1 MPAPTT
7 TSTTADGG
15 HAHGVSASSDARW
28 LLVALLINLGFMVV
42 EVAVGIAAN
51 SLALLSDAAHM
62 LTDAAAIGLA
72 ILALRLAQRPPKGAF
87 TFGLKR
93 GEILSAQINGVL
105 LFVLAG
111 IIGIEA
117 ITRIVNPPDVDG
129 AFVLYTG
136 PARGARQR
144 RRGLGARQGQPREPQ
159 RAGRVPAQPLRH
171 ALVDRGGGRRP
182 RDRAVGLGPGRRD
195 RRARPSRC

>member
-1 MPAPTT
+1 MSAH
-7 TSTTADGG
+7 DHEHHEGGG
-15 HAHGVSASSDARW
+15 HGHGVSASSDARW
-28 LLVALLINLGFMVV
+28 LLIALLINLGFMLV
-42 EVAVGIAAN
+42 EVGVGIAAN

-93 GEILSAQINGVL
+93 GEILSAQVNGVL

-117 ITRIVNPPDVDG
+117 ITGSSIRQ
-129 AFVLYTG
+129 TWT
-136 PARGARQR
+136 ARSSSTRACSGRSSTA
-144 RRGLGARQGQPREPQ
+144 PR
-159 RAGRVPAQPLRH
+159 
-171 ALVDRGGGRRP
+171 
-182 RDRAVGLGPGRRD
+182 PGRS
-195 RRARPSRC
+195 ARPTARASTCTARSCTTSSTCSRRSPPRSPAS